1 MGITFNWLPIWAEI
15 SFHILFLILFSF
27 RYRNIYGFGALVIC
41 LLGYVQTEIRLDRI
55 NENYKTATAL
65 NDSPITVT
73 GVVDEVVV
81 QEKGFRFRVKSPV
94 IAFDTLYIEFPFIF
108 IFAEANQEISVG
120 MKITTMGNFYKI
132 QGSRNP
138 GDFDY
143 KSFYGRKGIYG
154 RIYSDESELITIDSF
169 ELTPIQTVQ
178 KWIRRIFKEKVG
190 NEFGLL
196 TALILGDKTSV
207 DPEIREN
214 FTNTGVIH
222 VLAVSGLHVGYVLII
237 LLIIAKLFHLPWG
250 WDRMLIIMGLIFFC
264 LLTGGKPSVIRASL
278 MAGIYLI
285 TPITNREGNLWNT
298 IFLSGLILLLFD
310 PLYIMDLGFIFSYA
324 AVASIIIFYKLI
336 QDILPEKIKVNAIQS
351 KPIQFIYGLFLVS
364 LSAQIGTLPI
374 TAYYFGRIPIIS
386 LVANV
391 IIVPV
396 IGILVAIGFCI
407 LFFGWIPI
415 LGNWIGESAW
425 LITKAISWVADIFAQ
440 VPFAFIE
447 VDRFN
452 LINIMIYFI
461 VLSMVFLSLMNK
473 YRKYAIFSGLL
484 IGSTFIWKIAISAQ
498 NLNVIYM
505 DVGQGDAIL
514 VTLPNKK
521 TLMIDGGQRF
531 GRKDY
536 GELVVKPVLKYFE
549 INQINWLV
557 MTHPHS
563 DHIGGLVSVGESVPI
578 DTAFYTGL
586 DYNSWVYKT
595 VMVKLAEDSASIVQ
609 PFPGQ
614 VLSLTKDCYLMFF
627 TPDSNF
633 VKHSRNINNTSI
645 VMKLVYGGTSFL
657 FTGDLELEGEAQIL
671 QYNAALK
678 SDVLK
683 VGHHGSKTSSSE
695 YFLERVLPKI
705 AVVSVGYKNKFRHPN
720 KDVMKRISRYTEN
733 IHRTDQLGA
742 LWLRSDGTNI
752 WEVNWK

>member
-1 MGITFNWLPIWAEI
+1 
-15 SFHILFLILFSF
+15 
-27 RYRNIYGFGALVIC
+27 
-41 LLGYVQTEIRLDRI
+41 
-55 NENYKTATAL
+55 
-65 NDSPITVT
+65 
-73 GVVDEVVV
+73 
-81 QEKGFRFRVKSPV
+81 
-94 IAFDTLYIEFPFIF
+94 
-108 IFAEANQEISVG
+108 
-120 MKITTMGNFYKI
+120 
-132 QGSRNP
+132 
-138 GDFDY
+138 
-143 KSFYGRKGIYG
+143 
-154 RIYSDESELITIDSF
+154 
-169 ELTPIQTVQ
+169 
-178 KWIRRIFKEKVG
+178 
-190 NEFGLL
+190 
-196 TALILGDKTSV
+196 
-207 DPEIREN
+207 
-214 FTNTGVIH
+214 
-222 VLAVSGLHVGYVLII
+222 
-237 LLIIAKLFHLPWG
+237 
-250 WDRMLIIMGLIFFC
+250 
-264 LLTGGKPSVIRASL
+264 
-278 MAGIYLI
+278 
-285 TPITNREGNLWNT
+285 
-298 IFLSGLILLLFD
+298 
-310 PLYIMDLGFIFSYA
+310 
-324 AVASIIIFYKLI
+324 
-336 QDILPEKIKVNAIQS
+336 
-351 KPIQFIYGLFLVS
+351 
-364 LSAQIGTLPI
+364 
-374 TAYYFGRIPIIS
+374 
-386 LVANV
+386 
-391 IIVPV
+391 
-396 IGILVAIGFCI
+396 
-407 LFFGWIPI
+407 
-415 LGNWIGESAW
+415 
-425 LITKAISWVADIFAQ
+425 
-440 VPFAFIE
+440 
-447 VDRFN
+447 
-452 LINIMIYFI
+452 
-461 VLSMVFLSLMNK
+461 MVFLSLMNK

-484 IGSTFIWKIAISAQ
+484 IGSTFIWKIAISTQ

-633 VKHSRNINNTSI
+633 VKHSRNVNNTSI